1 MAIPTFFACSTAAI
15 AKTADKPVNCLRR
28 AVEPEFVL
36 VEVADSVAVAR
47 PVDFRFASFQSGESA
62 ESVESDLAEMVPK

>member
-1 MAIPTFFACSTAAI
+1 MR
-15 AKTADKPVNCLRR
+15 ADEPVNCRR
-28 AVEPEFVL
+28 RVVVREYVL
-36 VEVADSVAVAR
+36 AEAADSVAVAR